1 MAEGQLNQ
9 RRTEQVLLVIDTNAA
24 FLQSADTVRQIR
36 SAIDSVLRG
45 LVDVNQ
51 DFGWGFKFID
61 SSVSSIAYER
71 AVRTANYGS
80 IALKPPAFHALKSK
94 HEGFLSPYDSF
105 HQALEQIFTNPPPVQ
120 AASSPIA
127 FPGRAK
133 HIISPVR
140 EAISV
145 FPWDRED
152 FNESPLG
159 GSSATTLGSKQAPLG
174 DNCIIIFTGLPS
186 DTPALESFLGDARSG
201 KESAGGQPE
210 DCLLGIYRK
219 TFGALKE
226 ATKQHSF
233 RIGLVNIA
241 ADNEA
246 PVLPSS
252 NGFDTALREAGI
264 GLAPLQ
270 ALAFGAS
277 LEPIHATLHSLLDL
291 PNPSLVE
298 TPVCSARLFDKLPV
312 ELLWQHQEGAA
323 HEPPVLSVFGPKGA
337 VKLVDGPLPH
347 VIKWY
352 QVPREDLDQ
361 KEQYVLKAST
371 AIEGSDQVEIRLRN
385 VLVKLHAER
394 TVLRLQVEDEPFSFS
409 AILVPSSPSTA
420 TLTLFQDPVCDLVLL
435 LLRARVKETCLVTEA
450 AAAELRQKYLAL
462 TDRLVRLPALT
473 LGARPLERPPPAS
486 PNQQL
491 RLTGPSP
498 KIHNEQPV
506 ASASLRGKV
515 KDHAKPSKVKRSK
528 KIVDGAAKPASRK
541 KRRRKRD
548 QAEGAGTGRPHLQ
561 DVQER
566 AEKKSLSDRTATTGK
581 LILKNLYICCCALSE
596 CPKHMCNALINP
608 AFLGR
613 C

>member
-36 SAIDSVLRG
+36 SAIDGVLRG
-45 LVDVNQ
+45 LVDVNEA
-51 DFGWGFKFID
+51 FGWGFKFID

-80 IALKPPAFHALKSK
+80 IALKPPTFHAIKSK
-94 HEGFLSPYDSF
+94 HEGFLSPYESF
-105 HQALEQIFTNPPPVQ
+105 HQALEQILTNPPP
-120 AASSPIA
+120 ASSPTA

-159 GSSATTLGSKQAPLG
+159 GGSATTLGSKQAPLG
-174 DNCIIIFTGLPS
+174 ENCIIIFTGLPS
-186 DTPALESFLGDARSG
+186 DTPALESFLRDARSG

-210 DCLLGIYRK
+210 DCLLGTYRK

-277 LEPIHATLHSLLDL
+277 VEPIHATLHSLLDL

-298 TPVCSARLFDKLPV
+298 APVCSARLFDELPV
-312 ELLWQHQEGAA
+312 ELFWQHPEGAA
-323 HEPPVLSVFGPKGA
+323 HEPPVLSAFGRKG
-337 VKLVDGPLPH
+337 VVELVEGPLPH
-347 VIKWY
+347 KIKWY

-361 KEQYVLKAST
+361 KERYVLKAST
-371 AIEGSDQVEIRLRN
+371 AIEGSDQVGVTLRDA
-385 VLVKLHAER
+385 LVKLHAER
-394 TVLRLQVEDEPFSFS
+394 TVLRLQVQDELFPFS
-409 AILVPSSPSTA
+409 AILVPSSPCTA
-420 TLTLFQDPVCDLVLL
+420 TLTLFQDPLCDMVRGL
-435 LLRARVKETCLVTEA
+435 LLRVWVKETCLVTEA
-450 AAAELRQKYLAL
+450 AAAQLRQKFLAL
-462 TDRLVRLPALT
+462 TDRFVRAPAFP
-473 LGARPLERPPPAS
+473 LGARPSERPPPAS

-491 RLTGPSP
+491 RLIGPSP
-498 KIHNEQPV
+498 QIHNEQFV
-506 ASASLRGKV
+506 ASASLRRHRKV
-515 KDHAKPSKVKRSK
+515 KDHAKQSKVKRSK
-528 KIVDGAAKPASRK
+528 KNVDGAAKPARRRREEEEK

-548 QAEGAGTGRPHLQ
+548 QAEGAGMGRPHLQ
-561 DVQER
+561 DMQER

-581 LILKNLYICCCALSE
+581 LTPKNLCFSCCAL
-596 CPKHMCNALINP
+596 A
-608 AFLGR
+608 
-613 C
+613 